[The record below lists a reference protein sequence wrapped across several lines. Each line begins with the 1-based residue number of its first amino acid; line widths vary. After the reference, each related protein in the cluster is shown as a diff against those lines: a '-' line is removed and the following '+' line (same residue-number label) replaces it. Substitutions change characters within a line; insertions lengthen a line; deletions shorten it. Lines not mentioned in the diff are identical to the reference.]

1 MEFTY
6 VGYSLDEGIV
16 KGKVEAD
23 SEVEAKTEITD
34 QGYKLLEVKLARQ
47 LPGIEDLFPSLFKI
61 SHKDL
66 VRFTQQLAIMV
77 RGGGSLQR
85 ALELLEAETHNRVL
99 RRILG
104 AIIKALD
111 EGGSLSSA
119 MAMHPTVFTP
129 RFVSVVGAGEHTG
142 HLAPALDQLAGI
154 MEKEQEAKQKA
165 KRTMM
170 MPMFTIGAS
179 AVMLVL
185 MLRVL
190 MPPLLSTFERM
201 GNDIPLI
208 TRIAMGLIGG
218 VTNNMKMIVGGAIAI
233 AALF

>member
-1 MEFTY
+1 MEYTY
-6 VGYSLDEGIV
+6 VGYTLDEGIV

-23 SEVEAKTEITD
+23 NEAAVKSEITD
-34 QGYKLLEVKLARQ
+34 QGYKLLEVKLVRK

-85 ALELLEAETHNRVL
+85 SLGLLEAETHNRVL

-104 AIIKALD
+104 SIIKALD
-111 EGGSLSSA
+111 EEGSLSSA

-142 HLAPALDQLAGI
+142 RLAPALDQLASI
-154 MEKEQEAKQKA
+154 MEKEQEAGRK
-165 KRTMM
+165 
-170 MPMFTIGAS
+170 PSG
-179 AVMLVL
+179 
-185 MLRVL
+185 
-190 MPPLLSTFERM
+190 P
-201 GNDIPLI
+201 
-208 TRIAMGLIGG
+208 
-218 VTNNMKMIVGGAIAI
+218 
-233 AALF
+233 

>member
-1 MEFTY
+1 MEYTY
-6 VGYSLDEGIV
+6 VGYSLDAGIV
-16 KGKVEAD
+16 KGRVEAD
-23 SEVEAKTEITD
+23 NEALARTEITD
-34 QGYKLLEVKLARQ
+34 QGYKLLEVRLARQ

-77 RGGGSLQR
+77 RDGGSLQR
-85 ALELLEAETHNRVL
+85 ALELLEAETRNRVL
-99 RRILG
+99 RRVLG
-104 AIIKALD
+104 SIIKSLD

-119 MAMHPTVFTP
+119 MAKHPNLFIP

-142 HLAPALDQLAGI
+142 RLAPALDQLASI
-154 MEKEQEAKQKA
+154 MEKEQEARQKA

-185 MLRVL
+185 MLTVL
-190 MPPLLSTFERM
+190 MPPLINTFERM

-208 TRIAMGLIGG
+208 TRIAM
-218 VTNNMKMIVGGAIAI
+218 
-233 AALF
+233 